1 MLKDILKGA
10 GSDTLKYFPVRL
22 VPALT
27 SLITVP
33 VFTRMVE
40 RADYGNFYLI
50 SSATSLAAAVATA
63 WITNSV
69 VRFYWTYRGEDRQDD
84 YVSTSVW
91 STVMSVLAV
100 AAVILLGVWLA
111 RDSLSAGLLGLVPIG
126 VASLC
131 ITYFGT
137 VLLQVLRAANK
148 ATPFAIISIGVTL
161 LGTAASVYLVAVP
174 RLGSY
179 GILLGMVIGNVLM
192 LPFSLRMVAREG
204 SLSPRKFSP
213 DILKQYL
220 SFGMPLVPAA
230 ISSWLLVLA
239 DRYIIEFTR
248 TTAEVGLYSVAYGL
262 GEKIMQLITLPLII
276 AMGPVMI
283 QTFERQGQ
291 ALAQRVQ
298 TQMTRYFALLTF
310 PLLFGLAATS
320 RHFMQVFT
328 GPDYR
333 AAFPILAIVA
343 AGSLSYGLVQ
353 IAGNGIALHK
363 KSTITMTNTMTAGV
377 FNIVTNIVFVPRFG
391 YMAAAY
397 TTLASYALLLAL
409 TWYRSRPYMEW
420 VIPWA
425 DLARIAAVCGAMW
438 AAIALTLGRVPGNIG
453 VLLAEVALGAVVYIA
468 GIFVTGA
475 VRADER
481 AYVRDLAARVWRRL
495 SGRAR

>member
-1 MLKDILKGA
+1 
-10 GSDTLKYFPVRL
+10 
-22 VPALT
+22 
-27 SLITVP
+27 
-33 VFTRMVE
+33 
-40 RADYGNFYLI
+40 
-50 SSATSLAAAVATA
+50 
-63 WITNSV
+63 
-69 VRFYWTYRGEDRQDD
+69 
-84 YVSTSVW
+84 
-91 STVMSVLAV
+91 
-100 AAVILLGVWLA
+100 
-111 RDSLSAGLLGLVPIG
+111 
-126 VASLC
+126 
-131 ITYFGT
+131 
-137 VLLQVLRAANK
+137 
-148 ATPFAIISIGVTL
+148 
-161 LGTAASVYLVAVP
+161 
-174 RLGSY
+174 
-179 GILLGMVIGNVLM
+179 
-192 LPFSLRMVAREG
+192 
-204 SLSPRKFSP
+204 
-213 DILKQYL
+213 
-220 SFGMPLVPAA
+220 
-230 ISSWLLVLA
+230 LLVLA

-248 TTAEVGLYSVAYGL
+248 TTAEVGMYSVAYGL

-453 VLLAEVALGAVVYIA
+453 VLLAEVALGAAVYIA
-468 GIFVTGA
+468 GLFVTGA

-481 AYVRDLAARVWRRL
+481 VYVRDLAARVWRRL